1 MNDPNC
7 IFCKI
12 IKGQAPAQI
21 LFRDELSTAFWDAHP
36 IAPVHILI
44 VPNDHIDS
52 TNSIQP
58 GDESV
63 LGHLISIAHALAE
76 QHNVHLSGYR
86 LVINTGPDAGQ
97 SVNHLHV
104 HLIGG
109 RRMPFRFE

>member
-12 IKGQAPAQI
+12 INGQSQAQI
-21 LFRDELSTAFWDAHP
+21 LYRDDLATAFKDAHP
-36 IAPVHILI
+36 ITPSHILI

-52 TNSIQP
+52 VNTVQSSH
-58 GDESV
+58 EAV
-63 LGHLISIAHALAE
+63 LGHLITVARLLAE
-76 QHNVHLSGYR
+76 QEGIDKSGYR
-86 LVINTGPDAGQ
+86 LVINTGPDSGQ
-97 SVNHLHV
+97 SVNHLHL